1 MSEED
6 AQGTFE
12 ELTSKEQKLME
23 KQYKIDADTA
33 VAAAKK
39 KPSSLPKSKKDALTI
54 IVKDSDTPKIILEKL
69 NRQFKQNL
77 KDIKNGDKI
86 IKITEYPADTSFDN
100 EDAQANPRYET
111 HNIFVKVKKDKKY
124 KNKIVHFNYTGNFK
138 SKKHK
143 PLRDS
148 QQGQPSSFGSNSSGG
163 RKTYKKKGKKTYKKK
178 SRKHN
183 KKRKTRKL

>member
-6 AQGTFE
+6 AQGTTFE
-12 ELTSKEQKLME
+12 ELTSEEKKLME
-23 KQYKIDADTA
+23 KQYKIDTA
-33 VAAAKK
+33 AAAKK

-69 NRQFKQNL
+69 NRQLKQNL

-100 EDAQANPRYET
+100 EEDAQANPRYET

>member
-23 KQYKIDADTA
+23 NQYKIDTDT
-33 VAAAKK
+33 AAAKK

-163 RKTYKKKGKKTYKKK
+163 RKTYKKKGKKTYKKR